1 MSGTSDFL
9 VIGAGIAGASAA
21 YELQKMGSVT
31 VLERE
36 DAPGRHS
43 TGRSAAMFIET
54 YGNAAIRAL
63 TRASAAHYK
72 APPDGFTEH
81 PLLKP
86 RGVLMIAKH
95 DQMAALNAF
104 EAEVATPENSVERLT
119 GDEIVRR
126 VPILRPE
133 AVAAGVIEHD
143 AMEIDVDA
151 LHQGYLRGFRQ
162 TGGEVVVNAEAGAI
176 SRADGLWTVET
187 RAGTFSAPVLVNAA
201 GAWCDEIANLAGVR
215 PVGLV
220 PKRRTAITI
229 EAPEQH
235 DTAGWPVVA
244 DIEEQYYFK
253 PEAGTLLVSPAD
265 ETPMPPCDVQPDEL
279 DIAITVDRFET
290 ATTMSVRRIAHKW
303 AGLRSFV
310 ADKTLVIGFDDEA
323 DGFFWLAG
331 QGGYGIQTAP
341 AAGGAAAGLIADGAL
356 PRHVADTGL
365 AEGDLAPGRAGL
377 ERVVFQ
383 P

>member
-1 MSGTSDFL
+1 MSGTSDVL

-21 YELQKMGSVT
+21 YELQKTGSVT

-63 TRASAAHYK
+63 TRASAGHYK
-72 APPDGFTEH
+72 GPPDGFAEH
-81 PLLKP
+81 PLLTP
-86 RGVLMIAKH
+86 RGVLMIARQ
-95 DQMAALNAF
+95 DQLDALDAF
-104 EAEVATPENSVERLT
+104 EAEVASPDGRVERLQ
-119 GDEIVRR
+119 GEAIVQR
-126 VPILRPE
+126 VPILKPE
-133 AVAAGVIEHD
+133 AVAAGVIEYD
-143 AMEIDVDA
+143 AMEIDVDG
-151 LHQGYLRGFRQ
+151 LHQGYLRGFRHS
-162 TGGEVVVNAEAGAI
+162 GGEVVTNAEAGAI
-176 SRADGLWTVET
+176 SRSDGLWTVET

-201 GAWCDEIANLAGVR
+201 GAWCDEVADLAGVR

-229 EAPEQH
+229 DAPDGH
-235 DTAGWPVVA
+235 DMAGWPVVA
-244 DIEEQYYFK
+244 DIGEQYYFK

-279 DIAITVDRFET
+279 DVAIAVDRFET
-290 ATTMSVRRIAHKW
+290 ATTMNVRRIAHKW
-303 AGLRSFV
+303 SGLRSFV

-331 QGGYGIQTAP
+331 QGGYGIQTGP
-341 AAGGAAAGLIADGAL
+341 AAAQAAAGLITDGAL
-356 PRHVADTGL
+356 PGHIADTGL
-365 AEGDLAPGRAGL
+365 TEGDLSPARPGL
-377 ERVVFQ
+377 ERVAFR

>member
-1 MSGTSDFL
+1 MSGTSDVL

-21 YELQKMGSVT
+21 YELQKHGSVT

-72 APPDGFTEH
+72 DPPDGFAEH

-86 RGVLMIAKH
+86 RGVLMIGKE
-95 DQMAALNAF
+95 DQLDALDAF
-104 EAEVATPENSVERLT
+104 EAEVATPDSRVERLN
-119 GDEIVRR
+119 GEDIVRL

-143 AMEIDVDA
+143 AMEIDVDG

-162 TGGEVVVNAEAGAI
+162 SGGDIIVNAEVGAI
-176 SRADGLWTVET
+176 SRSGGVWTVET
-187 RAGTFSAPVLVNAA
+187 RAGAFSAPVLVNAA
-201 GAWCDEIANLAGVR
+201 GAWCDEIAGLVGVR
-215 PVGLV
+215 PVGLI

-229 EAPEQH
+229 DAPEQH
-235 DTAGWPVVA
+235 DMAGWPVVA
-244 DIEEQYYFK
+244 DIEEHYYFK

-265 ETPMPPCDVQPDEL
+265 ETPMPPCDIQPDEL
-279 DIAITVDRFET
+279 DVAITVDRFET
-290 ATTMSVRRIAHKW
+290 ATTMNVRRIAHKW

-310 ADKTLVIGFDDEA
+310 ADKTLVIGFDGET

-341 AAGGAAAGLIADGAL
+341 AAACAAAGLIADGAL

-365 AEGDLAPGRAGL
+365 TEGDLSPGRPGL
-377 ERVVFQ
+377 ERVAFE